1 MMCLLYCWVLLQQV
15 LGILRAEDAP
25 LVYNRF
31 FELSRLDCLWM
42 FWILKECFFI
52 SVPRQSHPCILLDAR
67 INAGNALQLNSG

>member
-1 MMCLLYCWVLLQQV
+1 
-15 LGILRAEDAP
+15 
-25 LVYNRF
+25 VYNRF